1 MSEIRA
7 NKITALG
14 ADIQFWTGA
23 PTEKLRIDA
32 AGNLCF
38 GDVGSE
44 GAHIPPPDG
53 IAPMYSARAWGRI
66 IANASTGAIQYNLSK
81 TNNINMSTLFNANA
95 TRWESENLA
104 EGSDMR
110 LEVRFL
116 KALPTNF
123 YTVVANCN
131 LSTTAPLLVARA
143 NSQFSSALATGFGL
157 TVYNANGTDGTG
169 YLPNPQAAGFPELIE
184 FVVFA

>member
-7 NKITALG
+7 NKIAALG

-32 AGNLCF
+32 TGNLCF
-38 GDVGSE
+38 GDVGRA

-66 IANASTGAIQYNLSK
+66 FTNADGAINTTASK
-81 TNNINMSTLFNANA
+81 TNNINMTVSPGTVVTKWINQA
-95 TRWESENLA
+95 RI
-104 EGSDMR
+104 
-110 LEVRFL
+110 EVGFITP
-116 KALPTNF
+116 LPTNF

-131 LSTTAPLLVARA
+131 LSGSAPLLVARA
-143 NSQFSSALATGFGL
+143 NSANSSATTTGFGL
-157 TVYNANGTDGTG
+157 TVYNAGGTAGTG
-169 YLPNPQAAGFPELIE
+169 YLSNPAASGYPELIE

>member
-7 NKITALG
+7 NKIAALG

-53 IAPMYSARAWGRI
+53 IAPMYSARAWGHI
-66 IANASTGAIQYNLSK
+66 ITNASGAINYTLSK
-81 TNNINMSTLFNANA
+81 TNNIDMTPSTA
-95 TRWESENLA
+95 TGNVVTKWIDRA
-104 EGSDMR
+104 R
-110 LEVRFL
+110 IEVGFL
-116 KALPTNF
+116 KALPSEY

-143 NSQFSSALATGFGL
+143 NSPSLTTGFGL
-157 TVYNANGTDGTG
+157 MVYNANGTDGTG
-169 YLPNPQAAGFPELIE
+169 YQQNPQSAGFPELIE

>member
-7 NKITALG
+7 NKIAALG

-66 IANASTGAIQYNLSK
+66 ITNASTGAIQYNLSK
-81 TNNINMSTLFNANA
+81 TNNIDMTPSTA
-95 TRWESENLA
+95 TGNVVTKWIDRA
-104 EGSDMR
+104 R
-110 LEVRFL
+110 IEVGFL
-116 KALPTNF
+116 KALPSEY

-143 NSQFSSALATGFGL
+143 NSLSLTTGFGL
-157 TVYNANGTDGTG
+157 MVYNANGTGGTG
-169 YLPNPQAAGFPELIE
+169 YLSNPAASGYPELIE

>member
-7 NKITALG
+7 NKIAALG

-32 AGNLCF
+32 TGNLCF

-66 IANASTGAIQYNLSK
+66 ITGADGAINTTASK
-81 TNNINMSTLFNANA
+81 TNNI
-95 TRWESENLA
+95 
-104 EGSDMR
+104 DMTVSPGTVVTKWINTAR
-110 LEVRFL
+110 IEVGFL
-116 KALPTNF
+116 KALPSEY

-143 NSQFSSALATGFGL
+143 NSLSLSTGFGL
-157 TVYNANGTDGTG
+157 MVYNANGTDGTG
-169 YLPNPQAAGFPELIE
+169 YQPNPQSSGFPELIE

>member
-7 NKITALG
+7 NKIAALG

-66 IANASTGAIQYNLSK
+66 ITGADGAINTTASK
-81 TNNINMSTLFNANA
+81 TNNI
-95 TRWESENLA
+95 
-104 EGSDMR
+104 DMTVSPGTVVTKWINTAR
-110 LEVRFL
+110 IEVGFL
-116 KALPTNF
+116 KALPSEY

-131 LSTTAPLLVARA
+131 LSLSGSAPLLVARA
-143 NSQFSSALATGFGL
+143 NSPATDTGFGL
-157 TVYNANGTDGTG
+157 MVYNANGTNGTG

>member
-7 NKITALG
+7 NKIAALG

-32 AGNLCF
+32 TGNLCF
-38 GDVGSE
+38 GDVGAA

-66 IANASTGAIQYNLSK
+66 ITNVSTGVIQYNLSK
-81 TNNINMSTLFNANA
+81 TNNINMSTSFGATA
-95 TRWESENLA
+95 TRWEYGNST

-116 KALPTNF
+116 KALPSEY

-131 LSTTAPLLVARA
+131 LSATAPLLVARA
-143 NSQFSSALATGFGL
+143 NSQFSPALATGFGL

>member
-7 NKITALG
+7 NKIAALG

-66 IANASTGAIQYNLSK
+66 FTNADGVINTTASK
-81 TNNINMSTLFNANA
+81 TNNI
-95 TRWESENLA
+95 
-104 EGSDMR
+104 DMTVSPGTVVTKWINTAR
-110 LEVRFL
+110 IEVGFL
-116 KALPTNF
+116 KALPSEY

-131 LSTTAPLLVARA
+131 LSLSGSAPLLVARA
-143 NSQFSSALATGFGL
+143 NSPATDTGFGL
-157 TVYNANGTDGTG
+157 MVYNANGTNGTG

>member
-7 NKITALG
+7 NKIAALG

-66 IANASTGAIQYNLSK
+66 ITNASTGAIQYNLSK
-81 TNNINMSTLFNANA
+81 TNNIDMTPSTA
-95 TRWESENLA
+95 TGNVVTKWIDRA
-104 EGSDMR
+104 R
-110 LEVRFL
+110 IEVGFL
-116 KALPTNF
+116 KALPSEY

-131 LSTTAPLLVARA
+131 LSLSGSAPLLVARA
-143 NSQFSSALATGFGL
+143 NSPATDTGFGL
-157 TVYNANGTDGTG
+157 MVYNANGTNGTG